1 MEKQPI
7 VEMTNISKEF
17 SGIAVNDK
25 ISFSLNAGEIH
36 ALLGENGAGKSTL
49 MNILTGL
56 YKSDSGEIKI
66 NGKNVEF
73 NSPKDAI
80 ACGIGMV
87 HQHFKLVRAF
97 TVAENIMLGLRNL
110 KEIYNKKYIEDEIE
124 KSAQEYGL
132 YVNPKAKIWQLTVGE
147 QQKVEIIKALM
158 HGAKILI
165 MDEPTAVLTPK
176 EGESLYKTL
185 GILAKKGKSII
196 VISHKMREVM
206 KNTNKITVLR
216 DGKSMGTFNTKDVE
230 EKDMAKMMVG
240 GNIAHVSSKKA
251 VLNGKKILELKDVC
265 SEDKSGSVKLRN
277 ISFSVHE
284 GEIFGVA
291 GIDDNGQK
299 ELAEVISGL
308 TPIKKGN
315 IFLNEANCIN
325 ESRRKFIDRGIS
337 YVPEDRMTV
346 GLVADMNACEN
357 MILENYRRM
366 PGYHINWRK
375 VYDNTVNIIEKF
387 HIKIA
392 SLNTPVKTMSG
403 GNMQKLLLAREIQS
417 DPNLI
422 VLAYPFRGLDIGASE
437 YIKKLLIDERN
448 KGRAILLISEELE
461 DLIQLSDRICVLHEG
476 SIMGIVDSSEV
487 TMESIGLMM
496 SGSRKEN
503 YSD

>member
-56 YKSDSGEIKI
+56 YKPDSGEIKI

-80 ACGIGMV
+80 TCGIGMV

-124 KSAQEYGL
+124 KNAQEYGL

-147 QQKVEIIKALM
+147 QQKVEIVKALM

-206 KNTNKITVLR
+206 ENTNRITVLR
-216 DGKSMGTFNTKDVE
+216 DGKSMGTFNTKDVK

-240 GNIAHVSSKKA
+240 GNIVHVSSKKA
-251 VLNGKKILELKDVC
+251 VSNGKKILELKDVC
-265 SEDKSGSVKLRN
+265 SEDKSGSVKLKN

-308 TPIKKGN
+308 TPIKEGN

-325 ESRRKFIDRGIS
+325 ESRRKFIDKGIS

-417 DPNLI
+417 NPNLI

>member
-124 KSAQEYGL
+124 KNAQEYGL

-147 QQKVEIIKALM
+147 QQKVEIVKALM

-206 KNTNKITVLR
+206 ENTNRITVLR
-216 DGKSMGTFNTKDVE
+216 DGKSMGTFNTKDVK
-230 EKDMAKMMVG
+230 EKDMAKMMVD
-240 GNIAHVSSKKA
+240 GNIVHVSSKKT
-251 VLNGKKILELKDVC
+251 VSSGKKILELKDVC
-265 SEDKSGSVKLRN
+265 SEDKSGSVKLKN
-277 ISFSVHE
+277 ISFSIHE
-284 GEIFGVA
+284 GEIFGIA

-308 TPIKKGN
+308 APIKKGN

-325 ESRRKFIDRGIS
+325 ESRRKFIDKGIS

>member
-1 MEKQPI
+1 M